1 MVTNRVSPARSR
13 SLGPRGWFLIALVAL
28 FGLEFALRAFG
39 FGYVVGSEASARYG
53 WRMLPEQAVVHAD
66 TGIETRT
73 NALGFRDREWGEPAP
88 DPTHL
93 RVAWLGNSMIWGG
106 NRIRVEQRC
115 DRQLEELA
123 ARRLADGGGARPLLS
138 MNFAQPG
145 YTFEQMARVWE
156 DLARPFR
163 PDVLIVP
170 LCAYDIRPMR
180 ASIDRVHY
188 PFWRTIESSALFDL
202 YKRMA
207 GGGWHPELA
216 REELDVE
223 LSVVDDPFAPEHL
236 LLRIELDAR
245 VEEVLAQ
252 ARELGTRMIVVALP
266 TLADLTEPERRWFG
280 DHWAAWCAEHGVEYV
295 DPRPRFRTAMQP
307 LFDELATK
315 GLTPQDVWGRFIDH
329 SRTATLET
337 RLAAC
342 FHFDDP
348 THFTAR
354 GHLAL
359 ADALVDAVL
368 RAGAR

>member
-1 MVTNRVSPARSR
+1 MIVLAC
-13 SLGPRGWFLIALVAL
+13 LL
-28 FGLEFALRAFG
+28 GLEFALRAFG
-39 FGYVVGSEASARYG
+39 FGYVVGSESSARYG
-53 WRMLPEQAVVHAD
+53 WRMLPEQTVAHAE

-88 DPTHL
+88 DPSRT

-123 ARRLADGGGARPLLS
+123 ARRLDDGANARPLLA

-156 DLARPFR
+156 DLVRPFR

-188 PFWRTIESSALFDL
+188 PLWRTVESSALFDL
-202 YKRMA
+202 YKRIA

-216 REELDVE
+216 RAELDVE
-223 LSVVDDPFAPEHL
+223 LSIADDPFAPEHL

-245 VEEVLAQ
+245 IEEVLAQ
-252 ARELGTRMIVVALP
+252 ARSLGTRVIVVALP
-266 TLADLTEPERRWFG
+266 TLADFTEPDRRWFG
-280 DHWAAWCAEHGVEYV
+280 DHWAEWCAERGVDFV

-307 LFDELATK
+307 LFDELAAK
-315 GLTPQDVWGRFIDH
+315 GLGTQDVWGRFIDH
-329 SRTATLET
+329 SRAAVVET
-337 RLAAC
+337 RAAAC

-348 THFTAR
+348 THFTPR

-368 RAGAR
+368 PVSAR